1 MKFYAPHSRSFD
13 FEKEWYA
20 PLRELG
26 LETGHEFVFP
36 HEKSSVAENSKEA
49 MKVFDG
55 IIAEVLFP
63 STGMGIELGWADM
76 LGKPII
82 LVYRVG
88 AEVSPSVLGLTDRVV
103 RYTDIDELKMGLSQ
117 QLL

>member
-1 MKFYAPHSRSFD
+1 MKFYAPHSRGFD

-26 LETGHEFVFP
+26 SETGHEFVFP

-55 IIAEVLFP
+55 VIAEVSFP

-76 LGKPII
+76 LEKPII
-82 LVYRVG
+82 LVYR
-88 AEVSPSVLGLTDRVV
+88 ADAAVSPSVLGLSDRVV
-103 RYTDIDELKMGLSQ
+103 VYSSGEEMIRGLRD
-117 QLL
+117 LFV